1 MKQEVE
7 GMTQIRYQLVMRQR
21 NCQLCGKNRATDL
34 HHIINR
40 GRIPNAEL
48 QTQLP
53 IHFYAMLCR
62 PCNLNDSVITAD
74 SDEGRRTLI
83 QHNAR
88 KLYGV
93 QGMRDALDHW
103 HSLCR
108 QYNVSFSIDYDN
120 IQGWLNELA

>member
-1 MKQEVE
+1 MRQEVE
-7 GMTQIRYQLVMRQR
+7 GMKQIRYQLVMRKR
-21 NCQLCGKNRATDL
+21 KCQLCGKNWATDL

-40 GRIPNAEL
+40 GRIPNTEL
-48 QTQLP
+48 QDQLP

-62 PCNLNDSVITAD
+62 PCNLNDSAITAD

-93 QGMRDALDHW
+93 QGMRNALDRW
-103 HSLCR
+103 HDLCR

-120 IQGWLNELA
+120 IQGWLNELS